1 MLIFSRLVGIIGVM
15 KFVGFCGGVMKDIFN
30 KSIIAVCCFILLCT
44 VDNFIVPVVAL
55 LSGIFVSAV
64 CQAFEKSK
72 ISLVAETLFVV
83 MCFVFPEIAVIMPLV
98 VYDVSAD
105 KRYFLLG
112 AAVVSIILSFRIY
125 EPYMVSFVLIMA
137 VLSAVLEY
145 RTGQVENLSNKLMK
159 LRDDSTE
166 KNILLKE
173 KNRQLQENHD
183 NEVHIAT
190 LRERN
195 RIAREIHDNVG
206 HLLSRSILQV
216 GALQV
221 ITADN
226 EVCSQGLASINE
238 TLNNAMTTIRQSV
251 HDLHDSSINL
261 EYSLKEAIRPLDNK
275 NITVKTELDCGENI
289 PNKIKLCFI
298 TIIKESVNN
307 VIKHSNADKMMILL
321 REHPAFFQ
329 LIIEDNGKCQTNIK
343 TDGIGLMNMRDRV
356 ENLGGIIRITS
367 GESGFKIFISIP
379 KDKVNE

>member
-1 MLIFSRLVGIIGVM
+1 MKICGDVM
-15 KFVGFCGGVMKDIFN
+15 KHIFN
-30 KSIIAVCCFILLCT
+30 KSIIAVCCLVLLCT
-44 VDNFIVPVVAL
+44 VEGFVAPVAVL
-55 LSGIFVSAV
+55 ISGVFVSAL
-64 CQAFEKSK
+64 CQAVENRK
-72 ISLVAETLFVV
+72 ISFVAEILFVI
-83 MCFVFPEIAVIMPLV
+83 MCFVFPELSMIMPLV
-98 VYDVSAD
+98 AYDIAAD
-105 KRYFLLG
+105 KRYFVLA
-112 AAVVSIILSFRIY
+112 AAVVAIIFSFRAY
-125 EPYMVSFVLIMA
+125 KLYMVSFVLILA
-137 VLSAVLEY
+137 VMSAVLEY
-145 RTGQVENLSNKLMK
+145 RTKQAEILSNKLMK

-173 KNRQLQENHD
+173 KNRQLRENHD

-226 EVCSQGLASINE
+226 EICSQGLAGINE

-251 HDLHDSSINL
+251 HNLHDSSINL
-261 EYSLKEAIRPLDNK
+261 EYSLKEAVKPLDDK
-275 NITVKTELDCGENI
+275 NITVKTEIDCGEDI

-307 VIKHSNADKMMILL
+307 VIKHSNADKMLILI

-329 LIIEDNGKCQTNIK
+329 LIIEDNGKCPQNTN
-343 TDGIGLMNMRDRV
+343 TNGIGLLNMQDRV
-356 ENLGGIIRITS
+356 ETLGGIIRITPS
-367 GESGFKIFISIP
+367 ESGFKIFISIP

>member
-1 MLIFSRLVGIIGVM
+1 MV
-15 KFVGFCGGVMKDIFN
+15 
-30 KSIIAVCCFILLCT
+30 LLCT
-44 VDNFIVPVVAL
+44 VGNFFVPVVAL
-55 LSGIFVSAV
+55 ISGIFVSAL
-64 CQAFEKSK
+64 CQAVENRK
-72 ISLVAETLFVV
+72 ISFVAEILFVI
-83 MCFVFPEIAVIMPLV
+83 MCFAFPELSMIMPLV
-98 VYDVSAD
+98 AYDTAAD
-105 KRYFLLG
+105 RRYFVLA
-112 AAVVSIILSFRIY
+112 AAVVAVILSFRVYNIY
-125 EPYMVSFVLIMA
+125 IVSFVVILA

-145 RTGQVENLSNKLMK
+145 RTEQAEILNNKLMK

-173 KNRQLQENHD
+173 KNRQLRENHD

-226 EVCSQGLASINE
+226 EICSQGLAGINE

-251 HDLHDSSINL
+251 HNLHDSSINL
-261 EYSLKEAIRPLDNK
+261 EYSLKEAIKPLDNK
-275 NITVKTELDCGENI
+275 NITVKTEFDCGENI

-307 VIKHSNADKMMILL
+307 VIKHSNADKMMILI
-321 REHPAFFQ
+321 REHPAFYQ
-329 LIIEDNGKCQTNIK
+329 LIIEDNGKCPQNINTN
-343 TDGIGLMNMRDRV
+343 GIGLLNMQNRV
-356 ENLGGIIRITS
+356 ETLNGIIRITPS
-367 GESGFKIFISIP
+367 ESGFKIFISIP
-379 KDKVNE
+379 KDKGTEE

>member
-1 MLIFSRLVGIIGVM
+1 MMICGDVM
-15 KFVGFCGGVMKDIFN
+15 KHIFN
-30 KSIIAVCCFILLCT
+30 KSIIAVCCLVLLCT
-44 VDNFIVPVVAL
+44 VDGFVVPVVAL
-55 LSGIFVSAV
+55 IFGVLVSSL
-64 CQAFEKSK
+64 CQAVENKK
-72 ISLVAETLFVV
+72 ISFFTEIVFVI
-83 MCFVFPEIAVIMPLV
+83 MCFVFPELSMIMPLV
-98 VYDVSAD
+98 VYDIAAD
-105 KRYFLLG
+105 RRYFVLA
-112 AAVVSIILSFRIY
+112 AAVAAIILSLKIY
-125 EPYMVSFVLIMA
+125 KLYMVSFVLILA

-145 RTGQVENLSNKLMK
+145 RTKQAEILSNKLMK

-173 KNRQLQENHD
+173 KNRQLRENHD

-226 EVCSQGLASINE
+226 KICSQGLAGINE

-251 HDLHDSSINL
+251 HNLHDSSINL
-261 EYSLKEAIRPLDNK
+261 EYSLKEAVKPLDDK
-275 NITVKTELDCGENI
+275 NISVKIELDCGDDM

-307 VIKHSNADKMMILL
+307 VIKHSNADKMLILL

-329 LIIEDNGKCQTNIK
+329 FIIEDNGKCPQNINTN
-343 TDGIGLMNMRDRV
+343 GIGLLNMQDRV
-356 ENLGGIIRITS
+356 EALGGIIRITS

>member
-1 MLIFSRLVGIIGVM
+1 MMICGDVM
-15 KFVGFCGGVMKDIFN
+15 KHIFN
-30 KSIIAVCCFILLCT
+30 KSIITVLCLILLCT
-44 VDNFIVPVVAL
+44 VEGFVIPVAVL
-55 LSGIFVSAV
+55 ISGVFVSAV
-64 CQAFEKSK
+64 CQLFENSK
-72 ISLVAETLFVV
+72 VSLFTEILFVII
-83 MCFVFPEIAVIMPLV
+83 CFIFPELSVIMPLV
-98 VYDVSAD
+98 VYDIFAD
-105 KRYFLLG
+105 KRYFVL
-112 AAVVSIILSFRIY
+112 AASVAAIILTFRVY
-125 EPYMVSFVLIMA
+125 KPYMVSFVLVLA

-145 RTGQVENLSNKLMK
+145 RTKQAEILSNKLMK

-173 KNRQLQENHD
+173 KNRQLRKNHD

-226 EVCSQGLASINE
+226 EICSQGLAGINE

-251 HDLHDSSINL
+251 HNLHDSSINL
-261 EYSLKEAIRPLDNK
+261 EYSLKEAIKPLDNK
-275 NITVKTELDCGENI
+275 NISVKTELDCGEDI
-289 PNKIKLCFI
+289 PNKVKLCFI
-298 TIIKESVNN
+298 TIIKEAVNN
-307 VIKHSNADKMMILL
+307 VIKHSDADKMLILL

-329 LIIEDNGKCQTNIK
+329 LIIEDNGKCQPNTDTN
-343 TDGIGLMNMRDRV
+343 GIGLLNMQDRV
-356 ENLGGIIRITS
+356 EALGGIIRITS
-367 GESGFKIFISIP
+367 GEIGFKIFISIP